1 MVSPMS
7 VHALEGLAP
16 CAASAGTTATRSAS
30 VATSAT
36 LINRDRTILL
46 LSGRVLIADVAWQA
60 FLCGRLVFFLLGADV
75 VDLTRVRYTQLVVI
89 QSDDLVDVVA
99 GLEGGAEVG

>member
-16 CAASAGTTATRSAS
+16 CAVSAGMAATRSAS

-36 LINRDRTILL
+36 LINRGRTILL
-46 LSGRVLIADVAWQA
+46 LSGRVLIADVAWRT

-75 VDLTRVRYTQLVVI
+75 VDLTRVRYTQLVAI
-89 QSDDLVDVVA
+89 QSDDLVDVA